1 MTETTPWPQ
10 FTDFANFQGS
20 AWLTDPK
27 SKLNEFQKHSYVL
40 DYFLPGKAP
49 HQFLRAGANIKS
61 HITLKEQRTYGAYDS
76 GELITF
82 PETQTG
88 DFATSHWTT
97 ARAPLAWN
105 KREVLLQAEGA
116 WDEASRA
123 QTFHNVYW
131 EKVANFMRSVGNAVD
146 DEFFAFPTTA
156 MESATGNVP
165 RSLWTIFNEC
175 RNSGDTR
182 VGSAWASA
190 GTNSP
195 VMNGMWPGFTTL
207 AGIDPTDYPM
217 VAGST
222 ANMDSYWGITQKA
235 YAQLHNA
242 STEGFRVLGSTDLI
256 YKMDEMLLDL
266 KWSAVPRAGE
276 YSFTNGDK
284 VIFTTRQGV
293 QAVRQSLVSTSNDRW
308 QGMAPNQQ
316 GTSLMYDGKQ
326 VVRMSGMETARVYP
340 DYGEANEADT
350 ILVETTRYTEGG
362 FNSVGAVD
370 ATCITGPRFMFVD
383 TSDLVCF
390 FHPEAFFSK
399 TEPRQLFESRP
410 DTYAMYLE
418 NWRNLHPKRL
428 KSSGFLFPSADIT
441 GVSYTS

>member
-10 FTDFANFQGS
+10 FTDFADFQGS

-40 DYFLPGKAP
+40 DYFLPGKSP

-61 HITLKEQRTYGAYDS
+61 HITLEEVRTYGAYDA

-88 DFATSHWTT
+88 TFATSHWTT

-123 QTFHNVYW
+123 QTYHNVYW
-131 EKVANFMRSVGNAVD
+131 EKVANFMRGVGNAVD

-156 MESATGNVP
+156 MESATGNTP
-165 RSLWTIFNEC
+165 RSLWTIFNEA
-175 RNSGDTR
+175 RAAGTN
-182 VGSAWASA
+182 AWASA
-190 GTNSP
+190 GSNAP
-195 VMNGMWPGFTTL
+195 LMNNLWPGFTTL
-207 AGIDPTDYPM
+207 AGIAPADYPI
-217 VAGST
+217 APST
-222 ANMDSYWGITQKA
+222 TQSYWGIQHKQ

-242 STEGFRVLGSTDLI
+242 STEGFRVLGSTDLV
-256 YKMDEMLLDL
+256 YKIDEMLLDL
-266 KWSAVPRAGE
+266 KWQAVPRAGE

-293 QAVRQSLVSTSNDRW
+293 QAIRQSLVSTSNDRW
-308 QGMAPNQQ
+308 QGMAPNQT

-326 VVRMSGMETARVYP
+326 VVRMTGMETSMVYP
-340 DYGEANEADT
+340 DYGVANEADT

-362 FNSVGAVD
+362 FNSVGTQD
-370 ATCITGPRFMFVD
+370 ATTVQGPRFMFVD
-383 TSDLVCF
+383 TSDIVCF

-399 TEPRQLFESRP
+399 TEPRLLHESRP

-418 NWRNLHPKRL
+418 NWRNMHPKRL
-428 KSSGFLFPSADIT
+428 RSSGFLSPSATIT

>member
-10 FTDFANFQGS
+10 FTDFADFQGS

-40 DYFLPGKAP
+40 NYFLPGKEP
-49 HQFLRAGANIKS
+49 HMFLRGGANIKS
-61 HITLKEQRTYGAYDS
+61 HITLKETRTYGPYDA

-88 DFATSHWTT
+88 TFATSHWTT

-123 QTFHNVYW
+123 QTFHNVYF
-131 EKVANFMRSVGNAVD
+131 EKLGNFMRSVANAVD
-146 DEFFAFPTTA
+146 DEFWAFPTTA
-156 MESATGNVP
+156 MESATGNTP
-165 RSLWTIFNEC
+165 RSLWTIFNEA
-175 RNSGDTR
+175 RTAD
-182 VGSAWASA
+182 WASA
-190 GTNSP
+190 GTNAP
-195 VMNGMWPGFTTL
+195 VANGMWPGFTTL
-207 AGIDPTDYPM
+207 AGIDPTDYLIPG
-217 VAGST
+217 VSNT
-222 ANMDSYWGITQKA
+222 SYWGVQQKS
-235 YAQLHNA
+235 YSQLHNA
-242 STEGFRVLGSTDLI
+242 STEGFRVLGSGDLA
-256 YKMDEMLLDL
+256 YQMDAMLLDL
-266 KWSAVPRAGE
+266 SWQPAPRAE
-276 YSFTNGDK
+276 AYSFQNGDK
-284 VIFTTRQGV
+284 VIFATRQGV

-308 QGMAPNQQ
+308 MGMAPSQTGVQ
-316 GTSLMYDGKQ
+316 LMYGGVP
-326 VVRMSGMETARVYP
+326 VVRMSGMEKSMVYP
-340 DYGEANEADT
+340 NYGAANEADT
-350 ILVETTRYTEGG
+350 ILVDTTRYTEGG
-362 FNSVGAVD
+362 YDSAGSAQ
-370 ATCITGPRFMFVD
+370 AGCIVGPRFAFVD
-383 TSDLVCF
+383 TSDICSF

-428 KSSGFLFPSADIT
+428 RSSGFLYPSADIT